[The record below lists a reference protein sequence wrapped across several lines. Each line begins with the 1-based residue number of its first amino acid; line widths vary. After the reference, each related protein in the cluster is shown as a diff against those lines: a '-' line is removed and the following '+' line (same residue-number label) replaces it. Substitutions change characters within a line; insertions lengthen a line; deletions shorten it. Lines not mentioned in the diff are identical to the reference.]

1 MEDLNDITMQALDR
15 YFKVLESVGYMSDSD
30 TNKLILLQFL
40 QEFLYEYSGY
50 ITEQDYTQT
59 EAVLQCLAGS
69 SCLVPYK
76 QYKMTSIP
84 VQNYIYTVPVRITQ
98 GVILRNLESD
108 GILRLVNQ

>member
-1 MEDLNDITMQALDR
+1 MEDLNNITLEALDR

-40 QEFLYEYSGY
+40 QEFLYEYREY
-50 ITEQDYTQT
+50 ITEADYTQI

-69 SCLVPYK
+69 SCLIPYK
-76 QYKMTSIP
+76 EYQMTALP
-84 VQNYIYTVPVRITQ
+84 VENYIYTVPVRITE
-98 GVILRNLESD
+98 GTIIRNLESD

>member
-1 MEDLNDITMQALDR
+1 MEDLNDITLQALNR

-40 QEFLYEYSGY
+40 QEFLYEYREY
-50 ITEQDYTQT
+50 ITESDYTKIET
-59 EAVLQCLAGS
+59 VLQCLAGS

-76 QYKMTSIP
+76 QYKMINLPSET
-84 VQNYIYTVPVRITQ
+84 YIYTTPVRLTED
-98 GVILRNLESD
+98 VILRSLESD